1 MAVSLLWGRV
11 FSVPILTPLT
21 TVRLG
26 LLTFTTMPAFPSR
39 GKWDAGEAGEK
50 SAASEFIPRT
60 GTANAVV

>member
-1 MAVSLLWGRV
+1 M
-11 FSVPILTPLT
+11 PILTPLT